1 VPETRCKGL
10 QIAIVAESASE
21 DICKG
26 AVMRLSALMGC
37 GLLLA
42 ATPSLAAEAPVGEWL
57 VENGHGHVR
66 IENCGGSLWGVV
78 SWEERPGGRDNEN
91 PDPAL
96 RGRPTLGMPIL
107 IDMKP
112 VTVSNWGK
120 TEERW
125 KGQVYSPENGKMYSS
140 SIWLTG
146 PDKMRLEGCVLG
158 GIFCGGQDWTRVPGT
173 PRGTAASAPSPAP
186 KTKGVKAQPKGKAN
200 AKAATTGEA
209 APLDVCSRVSDLAG
223 RTH

>member
-1 VPETRCKGL
+1 MEL
-10 QIAIVAESASE
+10 F
-21 DICKG
+21 
-26 AVMRLSALMGC
+26 MRLSILIGC
-37 GLLLA
+37 GLLVA
-42 ATPSLAAEAPVGEWL
+42 ATPSYAAEAPLGEWL

-66 IENCGGSLWGVV
+66 IENCGDALWGVI
-78 SWEERPGGRDNEN
+78 SWEERPGGRDTEN
-91 PDPAL
+91 PDPSL

-112 VTVSNWGK
+112 AVVSNWGK

-146 PDKMRLEGCVLG
+146 PDKMRIEGCVLG

-173 PRGTAASAPSPAP
+173 PRTPTSASLPA
-186 KTKGVKAQPKGKAN
+186 TKGKGPGAKAQSKGKAN
-200 AKAATTGEA
+200 VTTGA
-209 APLDVCSRVSDLAG
+209 GGGDIDVCSRVSDLAG
-223 RTH
+223 RAH

>member
-1 VPETRCKGL
+1 
-10 QIAIVAESASE
+10 
-21 DICKG
+21 
-26 AVMRLSALMGC
+26 MRLFVLVGC

-42 ATPSLAAEAPVGEWL
+42 ATPGYAAEPPTGEWL

-78 SWEERPGGRDNEN
+78 SWEEKPGGRDNEN

-112 VTVSNWGK
+112 TVVQSWGK
-120 TEERW
+120 SEERW
-125 KGQVYSPENGKMYSS
+125 KGEVYSPENGKMYSS

-146 PDKMRLEGCVLG
+146 PDKMRIEGCVLG

-173 PRGTAASAPSPAP
+173 PRLSGPSSQPQPKGAAAKAQP
-186 KTKGVKAQPKGKAN
+186 KTKGS
-200 AKAATTGEA
+200 AKAG
-209 APLDVCSRVSDLAG
+209 APASAGGIIDVCSRVSDLAG

>member
-1 VPETRCKGL
+1 
-10 QIAIVAESASE
+10 
-21 DICKG
+21 
-26 AVMRLSALMGC
+26 MRLFVLIGC

-42 ATPSLAAEAPVGEWL
+42 AAPVYAAEPPTGEWL

-66 IENCGGSLWGVV
+66 IENCGGALWGVI
-78 SWEERPGGRDNEN
+78 SWEEKPGQDTEN

-112 VTVSNWGK
+112 AVVSSWGRS
-120 TEERW
+120 EERW
-125 KGQVYSPENGKMYSS
+125 KGEVYSPENGKMYSS

-146 PDKMRLEGCVLG
+146 PDKMRIEGCVLG

-173 PRGTAASAPSPAP
+173 PRLSTPAPAAKAKNAKASA
-186 KTKGVKAQPKGKAN
+186 KAQPKAKAN
-200 AKAATTGEA
+200 AKADANGA
-209 APLDVCSRVSDLAG
+209 IDVCSRVSDLAG